1 MIPSISGA
9 TAKTAMNI
17 TDPEMNGTEYMTLDT
32 IIGDSIDLDKA
43 YNNKLY
49 LSLVP
54 ENVLSQWS
62 RVSDVANFIADFY
75 NHDLPSPLAHNT
87 ISTVLNELIENA
99 VKFAHDKSVPID
111 IYTFKNNNEFIF
123 RVTNTVSE
131 GAIDDFSRLCS
142 TLFSQDLNRLYIQR
156 IEDLFHNRAKTGIG
170 LILLKKDYR
179 MDINFGFSRMGGR
192 LALTV
197 TAKIKVE

>member
-9 TAKTAMNI
+9 AAKTLMNI

-32 IIGDSIDLDKA
+32 IIGDAIDLDKA

-75 NHDLPSPLAHNT
+75 GHDLPSRLAHNT

-99 VKFAHDKSVPID
+99 VKFACHKGVPID
-111 IYTFKNNNEFIF
+111 IYTFKNGNEFIF

-131 GAIDDFSRLCS
+131 GTIDDFSRLCS

-156 IEDLFHNRAKTGIG
+156 IEDLYHNRAKTGIG

-179 MDINFGFSRMGGR
+179 MDINFGFSRMGGH